1 MSASMTVSLRDQ
13 LSVPAQQ
20 CLQRDDCGEL
30 GQHPSPKSS
39 GFGGQT
45 PALVISEP
53 QTSITELFAKD
64 TVSSRRYS
72 II

>member
-30 GQHPSPKSS
+30 GQHLSPKSS
-39 GFGGQT
+39 GFGGKT